1 MRQHDRVYNKGC
13 AFFAERIMNRTRLLA
28 IAEFVALAATCP
40 ITISPAAAQSYPQK
54 SIRLLV
60 GFPPGGGNDAL
71 MRVIAPRLSEA
82 LGQQL
87 VIDNRAGAGG
97 NIAAEVTAKSVP
109 DGYTLMMGFSTI
121 LTTNPSLYRNVGFD
135 SIRDFAPITQL
146 ATAQYVLVVHPSVAA
161 KTVNELVALA
171 KSRPGSLNYASSGIG
186 TPLHLAGELFKRQA
200 GVDMVHIAYKGGGP
214 ASTAL
219 LGGEAQLMFGSVPA
233 SIPHVKTG
241 RLRGIAV
248 TGLKRSML
256 APELPTIDES
266 GFPGFNVTAWGS
278 LMAPAGTP
286 RNVIRQLNEDA
297 VRVVRMP
304 EMRQPINNTGYEPTG
319 TTPEQLAELIRTES
333 AVWAKVIKD
342 ANIRAE

>member
-1 MRQHDRVYNKGC
+1 
-13 AFFAERIMNRTRLLA
+13 MNRTRLFV
-28 IAEFVALAATCP
+28 ISEFVALVTVCLV
-40 ITISPAAAQSYPQK
+40 TINLAVAQSYPQK
-54 SIRLLV
+54 PIRLLV

-71 MRVIAPRLSEA
+71 MRVIAPKLSEA

-97 NIAAEVTAKSVP
+97 NIAAEVTAKSAP
-109 DGYTLMMGFSTI
+109 DGYTLMMGFSTV
-121 LTTNPSLYRNVGFD
+121 LTTNKSLYRNVGFD
-135 SIRDFAPITQL
+135 SIKDFAPITQL
-146 ATAQYVLVVHPSVAA
+146 ATAQYVLVVHPSVPA
-161 KTVNELVALA
+161 KAVNELVALA
-171 KSRPGSLNYASSGIG
+171 KSKPGSLNYASSGIG
-186 TPLHLAGELFKRQA
+186 TPLHLAAELFKRQA
-200 GVDMVHIAYKGGGP
+200 GIDIVHIAYKGGGP

-219 LGGEAQLMFGSVPA
+219 LGGEAQLMFGSVP
-233 SIPHVKTG
+233 SSMPYVKSG
-241 RLRGIAV
+241 RLRAIAV

-286 RNVIRQLNEDA
+286 RNVIRLLNEKT
-297 VRVVRMP
+297 VRVIRLP
-304 EMRQPINNTGYEPTG
+304 EMRQPINNVGYEPTG

-342 ANIRAE
+342 ANIRGE

>member
-1 MRQHDRVYNKGC
+1 
-13 AFFAERIMNRTRLLA
+13 MNRTRWLV
-28 IAEFVALAATCP
+28 IAEFVALVTVCVV
-40 ITISPAAAQSYPQK
+40 TVSVAAAQNYPQK

-71 MRVIAPRLSEA
+71 MRVIAPKLSDA

-97 NIAAEVTAKSVP
+97 NIAAEVTAKSAP

-135 SIRDFAPITQL
+135 PIRDFAPITQL
-146 ATAQYVLVVHPSVAA
+146 ATAQYVLVLHPSLPVKTLGEFVAH
-161 KTVNELVALA
+161 A
-171 KSRPGSLNYASSGIG
+171 KSRPGNLNYASSGIG

-200 GVDMVHIAYKGGGP
+200 GIDMVHIAYKGGGP

-233 SIPHVKTG
+233 SMPHVKTG
-241 RLRGIAV
+241 RLRAVAV

-286 RNVIRQLNEDA
+286 RSIIRRLNEEA

-304 EMRQPINNTGYEPTG
+304 EMRRPINNTGYEPTG
-319 TTPEQLAELIRTES
+319 TTPEQLAGFIRTES

>member
-1 MRQHDRVYNKGC
+1 
-13 AFFAERIMNRTRLLA
+13 MNRTRRHV
-28 IAEFVALAATCP
+28 IAEFVALVTVCLV
-40 ITISPAAAQSYPQK
+40 TVNLAAAQNYPQK
-54 SIRLLV
+54 PIRLLV

-71 MRVIAPRLSEA
+71 MRVIAPKLSEA

-97 NIAAEVTAKSVP
+97 NIAAEVTAKSAP
-109 DGYTLMMGFSTI
+109 DGYTLMMGFSTV
-121 LTTNPSLYRNVGFD
+121 LTTNQSLYRNIGFD
-135 SIRDFAPITQL
+135 STRDFAPIAQL
-146 ATAQYVLVVHPSVAA
+146 ATAQYVLVVHPSLPA
-161 KTVNELVALA
+161 KTISEFVALA
-171 KSRPGSLNYASSGIG
+171 KSKPGSLNYASSGIG
-186 TPLHLAGELFKRQA
+186 TPLHLAAELFKRQA
-200 GVDMVHIAYKGGGP
+200 GIDMVHIAYKGGGP

-233 SIPHVKTG
+233 SMPHVKSG
-241 RLRGIAV
+241 RLRAIAV

-286 RNVIRQLNEDA
+286 RNVIRLLNEKT
-297 VRVVRMP
+297 VRVVRLP

-319 TTPEQLAELIRTES
+319 TTPEQLAEFIRTES

-342 ANIRAE
+342 ANIKGE

>member
-1 MRQHDRVYNKGC
+1 
-13 AFFAERIMNRTRLLA
+13 MNRTRWLVVAELLA
-28 IAEFVALAATCP
+28 LVAVCAVTGNLAV
-40 ITISPAAAQSYPQK
+40 AQNYPQK

-97 NIAAEVTAKSVP
+97 NIAAEVTAKSAP
-109 DGYTLMMGFSTI
+109 DGYTLMMGFSTV

-135 SIRDFAPITQL
+135 SIKDFAPIAQL
-146 ATAQYVLVVHPSVAA
+146 ATAQYVLVLHPSLPA
-161 KTVNELVALA
+161 KTISEFVAHA

-186 TPLHLAGELFKRQA
+186 TPLHLAAELFKRQA
-200 GVDMVHIAYKGGGP
+200 GIDMVHIAYKGGGP

-219 LGGEAQLMFGSVPA
+219 LGGEAQLMFGSVP
-233 SIPHVKTG
+233 SSMPHVKSG
-241 RLRGIAV
+241 RLRAIAV
-248 TGLKRSML
+248 TGLKRSIL

-266 GFPGFNVTAWGS
+266 GFRGFNVTAWGS

-286 RNVIRQLNEDA
+286 RNIIGRLNEET

-304 EMRQPINNTGYEPTG
+304 EMRQPINNVGYEPTG
-319 TTPEQLAELIRTES
+319 TTPEQLAEFIRTES

>member
-1 MRQHDRVYNKGC
+1 MSRTNLLVSAEFAALVV
-13 AFFAERIMNRTRLLA
+13 AFFAA
-28 IAEFVALAATCP
+28 V
-40 ITISPAAAQSYPQK
+40 SPAAAQNYPQK

-135 SIRDFAPITQL
+135 SMRDFAPITQL
-146 ATAQYVLVVHPSVAA
+146 ATAQYVLVFHPSVAA
-161 KTVNELVALA
+161 KSVSELVALA

-186 TPLHLAGELFKRQA
+186 APPHLAGELFKRQA

-219 LGGEAQLMFGSVPA
+219 LAGEAQLMFGSVPA

-241 RLRGIAV
+241 RLRGVAV
-248 TGLKRSML
+248 TGLTRSML
-256 APELPTIDES
+256 VPELPTIAES
-266 GFPGFNVTAWGS
+266 GYPGFNVTAWGS

-286 RNVIRQLNEDA
+286 RNIIRRLNEEA
-297 VRVVRMP
+297 VRVVRLP

-319 TTPEQLAELIRTES
+319 TTPEQLAGFIRTES
-333 AVWAKVIKD
+333 AVWAKVIRD